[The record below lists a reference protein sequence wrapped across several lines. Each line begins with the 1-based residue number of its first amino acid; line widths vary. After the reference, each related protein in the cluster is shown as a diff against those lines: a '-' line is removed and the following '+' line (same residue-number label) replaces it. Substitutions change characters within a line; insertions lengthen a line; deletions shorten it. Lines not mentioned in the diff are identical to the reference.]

1 MTFPDR
7 MNPVGENYAGV
18 TGYADDLFLMSP
30 TVDGLQEML
39 FVCERYAE
47 KHNLKFSTNSNPQK
61 SKTKCMA
68 FLQKERQLR
77 ELRLCNN
84 FLPWVASGKHLGMRL
99 DNIQDIFNRDI
110 MEKRARYIQGNNKLM
125 QEFSFASCMTKIF
138 INKIYNGHHYGSV
151 LWDLYGRQAEMVF
164 NTWNVSIRKM
174 LRINQKTH
182 RYLIEPLSE
191 IKHLT
196 RMMLGAFTSF
206 TTKLSNSPKNV
217 VRNVYELI
225 RTDCRSITGSNTRN
239 INLDCAIDEHR
250 PFSGINIEKKEFYPI
265 PPDAAWT
272 IPLIQ
277 ELIEMRDGLRDSAN
291 WTKEDIESTLTYLC
305 TL

>member
-1 MTFPDR
+1 
-7 MNPVGENYAGV
+7 
-18 TGYADDLFLMSP
+18 
-30 TVDGLQEML
+30 
-39 FVCERYAE
+39 
-47 KHNLKFSTNSNPQK
+47 
-61 SKTKCMA
+61 
-68 FLQKERQLR
+68 
-77 ELRLCNN
+77 
-84 FLPWVASGKHLGMRL
+84 
-99 DNIQDIFNRDI
+99 
-110 MEKRARYIQGNNKLM
+110 
-125 QEFSFASCMTKIF
+125 
-138 INKIYNGHHYGSV
+138 
-151 LWDLYGRQAEMVF
+151 
-164 NTWNVSIRKM
+164 
-174 LRINQKTH
+174 
-182 RYLIEPLSE
+182 
-191 IKHLT
+191 
-196 RMMLGAFTSF
+196 MLGAFTSF